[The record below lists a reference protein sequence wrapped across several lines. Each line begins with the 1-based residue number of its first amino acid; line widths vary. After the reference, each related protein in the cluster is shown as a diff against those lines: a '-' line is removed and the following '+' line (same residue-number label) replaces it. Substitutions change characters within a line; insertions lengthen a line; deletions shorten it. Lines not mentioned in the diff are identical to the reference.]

1 MTEATAIEK
10 SDVTVVAEAATM
22 NGSRKTS
29 SDSSGSR
36 GSSIRNSTVT
46 SV

>member
-29 SDSSGSR
+29 SDSSGS
-36 GSSIRNSTVT
+36 SIRNSTVT